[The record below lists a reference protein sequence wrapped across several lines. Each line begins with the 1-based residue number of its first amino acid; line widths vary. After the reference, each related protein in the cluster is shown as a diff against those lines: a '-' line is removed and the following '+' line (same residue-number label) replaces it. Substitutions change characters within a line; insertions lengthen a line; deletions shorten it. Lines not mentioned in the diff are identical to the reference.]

1 MSELSKLNFNIE
13 NGEKEIYIPEGTTRI
28 ESKLFMDNQT
38 VEKVTFPSTLEFF
51 RGSCSFCNC
60 SNLREVIFT
69 EGTREI
75 DLFEFFGCE
84 RLEYIYI
91 PASVEKLYFG
101 EPLISSPIQFNYAVN
116 ICIDEHNKHYKKIDN
131 SIICTLN
138 NSLVFANSNG
148 ELPENIRMI
157 ERYSVGVSNSTF
169 LKIPESVLKISNYS
183 VISNTAEDIFISGIV
198 EETEM
203 FPFFHCKN
211 LKSIQA
217 PKTSMK
223 KFFEKTLP
231 FAIAG
236 FFKMKAEDIQI
247 DTSVESEYL
256 RYFKKNYKNLIYKN
270 IVSEAQMTG
279 LGITEDIPKNPQ
291 TVADLKKI
299 WSWKTLKDG
308 TLSLTSYKGN
318 EKVVSVPSKIGKNS
332 VTELEDTFFVRH
344 WKEPTAIENARQQIT
359 KIILPEGVKKISQAF
374 CGCKSL
380 EEVLLP
386 NSLVEITD
394 SFADTNIKSI
404 NLPSKA
410 KKLKGAFSNCQTLS
424 SIKLPNG
431 IKKLEDTFVGCTSLK
446 AIEIPSSVRTLYN
459 TFAGSGIETVH
470 IPEGVEIIDFGSFS
484 NCVNLQN
491 ITLPSTLLE
500 IHPYAFELCRSIKT
514 LQIAENNACYLK
526 DGFVYLKDSPLLSPE
541 ANEAFTKGRVILWLE
556 HLNYTIPKDIQ
567 ILTSNFYRGSEI
579 EEVEIPKS
587 ITCID
592 VRAFEECKQ
601 LRNAIIPDTI
611 KEIRNSAF
619 YHCESLV
626 DIKIPDSVNVIGNTA
641 FDYCKSLGSVTLGKN
656 VQEIGYACFSRCT
669 KLEYIELPSSLKK
682 IGNKAFDE
690 CTSIKRIVIPE
701 GVEEIE
707 DRAFQYMT
715 SLEEIVIPQS
725 VKKMGEDIFL
735 GSSIRKIYCRSVSQP
750 ETWKRGW
757 NNSWQAT
764 VVWGYIDE
772 D

>member
-1 MSELSKLNFNIE
+1 MYYKNI
-13 NGEKEIYIPEGTTRI
+13 G
-28 ESKLFMDNQT
+28 
-38 VEKVTFPSTLEFF
+38 
-51 RGSCSFCNC
+51 
-60 SNLREVIFT
+60 
-69 EGTREI
+69 
-75 DLFEFFGCE
+75 
-84 RLEYIYI
+84 
-91 PASVEKLYFG
+91 
-101 EPLISSPIQFNYAVN
+101 
-116 ICIDEHNKHYKKIDN
+116 N
-131 SIICTLN
+131 SIIYTLN
-138 NSLVFANSNG
+138 NSLVFTHSNG
-148 ELPENIRMI
+148 ELPENIKI
-157 ERYSVGVSNSTF
+157 IDRYSIGTSNCTSF
-169 LKIPESVLKISNYS
+169 KIPESVSKISSYS
-183 VISNTAEDIFISGIV
+183 IISDTVRDIFIDGAV
-198 EETEM
+198 EEIEM
-203 FPFFHCKN
+203 FPFWHCKN
-211 LKSIQA
+211 LKTIQA
-217 PKTSMK
+217 PKTSMN
-223 KFFEKTLP
+223 KFFEETLP

-236 FFKMKAEDIQI
+236 FFKMKEDGIQI
-247 DTSVESEYL
+247 DSSVENEYI
-256 RYFKKNYKNLIYKN
+256 RYFKRNHKDLIYKQ
-270 IVSEAQMTG
+270 IVSEAQLTE
-279 LGITEDIPKNPQ
+279 LGVIENVPTNPQ
-291 TVADLKKI
+291 TVADFKKI

-308 TLSLTSYKGN
+308 TLSLTAYKGN
-318 EKVVSVPSKIGKNS
+318 ENVVSVPSKIGKNL
-332 VTELEDTFFVRH
+332 VTVLDGTFFVRP
-344 WKEPTAIENARQQIT
+344 WKEPTAIESARQQIT
-359 KIILPEGVKKISQAF
+359 KIIMPEGIKKINQAF

-380 EEVLLP
+380 EEVVLP

-394 SFADTNIKSI
+394 SFAHTNIKSI
-404 NLPSKA
+404 NLPSKT
-410 KKLKGAFSNCQTLS
+410 KKLKDAFSCCQTLS
-424 SIKLPNG
+424 SINLPKG
-431 IKKLEDTFVGCTSLK
+431 IKKLEGTFVGCTSLK
-446 AIEIPSSVRTLYN
+446 TVEVPSSVKILDN
-459 TFAGSGIETVH
+459 AFAESGIETIH
-470 IPEGVEIIDFGSFS
+470 LPEGLEIIDFRSFS
-484 NCVNLQN
+484 GCINLHD
-491 ITLPSTLLE
+491 ISFPSTLLE
-500 IHPYAFELCRSIKT
+500 IHPYAFERCRSIKT

-541 ANEAFTKGRVILWLE
+541 ANEAFTKARVILWLE

-641 FDYCKSLGSVTLGKN
+641 FDYCKSLGSITLGKN

-725 VKKMGEDIFL
+725 VKKMGEDVFL